1 MPTQPEPGTAAV
13 VEDDPRLAQQIEDIL
28 GLAGWETQRFSRG
41 RDFLARQQRAAF
53 DVALIDMRL
62 PDLTGIELLERLAT
76 SMPTAEGRR
85 TASLV
90 VTGLMDE
97 GHLEKAF
104 ALGAEDYVLKP
115 FRARELIARIGAAHR
130 RRRSSAPMAGVD
142 PQSTVPHTVGC
153 FRIFPNLRRIERHG
167 EPVALTDKEFDA
179 ALLFFSRAGQ
189 TVSREELGLRIWQT
203 APQVETRT
211 IDTHVSRLRRKLQL
225 TTDQGFRLAPV
236 YGQGYRLDILAP
248 HPEVST

>member
-1 MPTQPEPGTAAV
+1 MATHPEAGTAAV

-28 GLAGWETQRFSRG
+28 GLAGWKTQRFSRG

-62 PDLTGIELLERLAT
+62 PDLTGMDLLEKLAA
-76 SMPTAEGRR
+76 SMPAADGRR

-97 GHLEKAF
+97 GHLEQAF

-130 RRRSSAPMAGVD
+130 RRRSAATMTGVD
-142 PQSTVPHTVGC
+142 LQDAVPHTVGC
-153 FRIFPNLRRIERHG
+153 FRISQNSARSHVMENRLHSPTKSLMRQYSSFRGQDRPSAARNSASESGRPPCRSRPARSTPMSRG
-167 EPVALTDKEFDA
+167 FVA
-179 ALLFFSRAGQ
+179 SCN
-189 TVSREELGLRIWQT
+189 
-203 APQVETRT
+203 
-211 IDTHVSRLRRKLQL
+211 
-225 TTDQGFRLAPV
+225 
-236 YGQGYRLDILAP
+236 
-248 HPEVST
+248 

>member
-1 MPTQPEPGTAAV
+1 MPTHPEAGTAAV
-13 VEDDPRLAQQIEDIL
+13 VEDDRRLAQQIEDIL
-28 GLAGWETQRFSRG
+28 GLAGWKTQRFSRG
-41 RDFLARQQRAAF
+41 QDFLARQQRAAF

-62 PDLTGIELLERLAT
+62 PDLTGIELLERLST
-76 SMPTAEGRR
+76 STPAADGRH

-90 VTGLMDE
+90 VTGLIDE
-97 GHLEKAF
+97 GNLEKAF

-130 RRRSSAPMAGVD
+130 RRLSAAAMTGAD
-142 PQSTVPHTVGC
+142 PENAAPHTVGC
-153 FRIFPNLRRIERHG
+153 FRISPKLRQIARHG
-167 EPVALTDKEFDA
+167 IPVALTDKEFDA
-179 ALLFFSRAGQ
+179 ALLFFSRTGQ
-189 TVSREELGLRIWQT
+189 TVSREELRRRVWQT

-236 YGQGYRLDILAP
+236 YGQGYRLDTLTP

>member
-1 MPTQPEPGTAAV
+1 MPTLSEPGTAAV

-28 GLAGWETQRFSRG
+28 GLAGWKTQRFSRG

-62 PDLTGIELLERLAT
+62 PDLTGMELLERLAT
-76 SMPTAEGRR
+76 SVPAADGRR

-97 GHLEKAF
+97 GHLEQAF

-130 RRRSSAPMAGVD
+130 RRRSAAAVTAAD
-142 PQSTVPHTVGC
+142 LENAAPHTVGC
-153 FRIFPNLRRIERHG
+153 FQISPKQRQIARHG
-167 EPVALTDKEFDA
+167 KPVALTDKEFDA
-179 ALLFFSRAGQ
+179 AVLFFSRIGQ
-189 TVSREELGLRIWQT
+189 TIRREELSQRVWQT
-203 APQVETRT
+203 ALQVETRT

-225 TTDQGFRLAPV
+225 TADQGFRLAPV
-236 YGQGYRLDILAP
+236 YGQGYRLDTLTP